1 MNTNI
6 FIPTKINVGFQE
18 RKDTY
23 TGKLAYVIYFDE
35 KGKLRK
41 ETSWQGW
48 RDENI
53 PNEIYDNEPM
63 EGFVLNKKVGGDRY
77 GWNPRQTYTRVYD
90 PRGFEFEITIP
101 NLLWILENC
110 NCIKGKGLE
119 GEFVYGW
126 DGKELVLVPVE
137 SSDYKEIQEKNKVI
151 HNNTFIKARDLIIGA
166 TYEDLN
172 GNQYVYMGKSKP
184 WKRQSNYYYHE
195 SRSYYYGRDREE
207 GYEYPLD
214 DTWLIS
220 KCNSHYYNAKL
231 TYYRSIQEEK
241 NEFFF
246 ILLGNSDAEYSWY
259 RENRVTHMKTI
270 TRKFTHMVLEK
281 RPDYPDMV
289 NLLYG
294 NAEYCQDDYESDKLI
309 DLPYD
314 MFVAMAQETIEKYI
328 KNRYSNYFVVGK
340 EKDELLN
347 QIKIY
352 YEKEGDKWY
361 IMDTIIETYE
371 EKKWFSSEMETKTR
385 ERQVKKYFD
394 NLEECY
400 QYIHPVYGEHYLKN
414 GYLEKRYY
422 YGTEE

>member
-48 RDENI
+48 RDEGI
-53 PNEIYDNEPM
+53 PNAIYDNEPM

-151 HNNTFIKARDLIIGA
+151 HNNNTFIKARDLIIGA

-184 WKRQSNYYYHE
+184 WKDQSNYYYHE
-195 SRSYYYGRDREE
+195 SHGYYYSNNRKE

-220 KCNSHYYNAKL
+220 KCRSGYYNQNL

-246 ILLGNSDAEYSWY
+246 ILLGNPSAEYGWY

-289 NLLYG
+289 NLLYS
-294 NAEYCQDDYESDKLI
+294 NAEYCQEDFEADKLI

-314 MFVAMAQETIEKYI
+314 IFVAMAQETIEKCLKY
-328 KNRYSNYFVVGK
+328 NLYGCDFVVGK
-340 EKDELLN
+340 EKDKLLGN
-347 QIKIY
+347 RKVY
-352 YEKEGDKWY
+352 YEKESGKWY
-361 IMDTIIETYE
+361 IMDTIIET
-371 EKKWFSSEMETKTR
+371 
-385 ERQVKKYFD
+385 
-394 NLEECY
+394 
-400 QYIHPVYGEHYLKN
+400 
-414 GYLEKRYY
+414 
-422 YGTEE
+422 

>member
-1 MNTNI
+1 MKTNI
-6 FIPTKINVGFQE
+6 FIPTKINVGFQK

-23 TGKLAYVIYFDE
+23 TSKLAYVIYFDE

-48 RDENI
+48 RDEGI

-63 EGFVLNKKVGGDRY
+63 EGFVLNKKIGGDRY

-184 WKRQSNYYYHE
+184 WKDQSNYYYHE
-195 SRSYYYGRDREE
+195 SHGYYYSNNRKE

-220 KCNSHYYNAKL
+220 KCRSSYYNQNL

-246 ILLGNSDAEYSWY
+246 ILLGNPSAEYSWY

-289 NLLYG
+289 NLLYS
-294 NAEYCQDDYESDKLI
+294 NAEYCQEDFEADKLI

-314 MFVAMAQETIEKYI
+314 IFVAMAQETIEKCRKHNWYGDDFI
-328 KNRYSNYFVVGK
+328 VGE
-340 EKDELLN
+340 EKDKLL
-347 QIKIY
+347 
-352 YEKEGDKWY
+352 
-361 IMDTIIETYE
+361 
-371 EKKWFSSEMETKTR
+371 
-385 ERQVKKYFD
+385 D
-394 NLEECY
+394 NRK
-400 QYIHPVYGEHYLKN
+400 VYHGYHY
-414 GYLEKRYY
+414 
-422 YGTEE
+422 

>member
-1 MNTNI
+1 MRIHSSGSLKLIPLDIKTGDAVPTADCINI
-6 FIPTKINVGFQE
+6 YVDSAVNVKVGSTSEMVEIAAQNFLNKSTE
-18 RKDTY
+18 EIGDIVTEVLEGNIREIICTM
-23 TGKLAYVIYFDE
+23 
-35 KGKLRK
+35 KLR
-41 ETSWQGW
+41 EL
-48 RDENI
+48 I
-53 PNEIYDNEPM
+53 
-63 EGFVLNKKVGGDRY
+63 GDRK
-77 GWNPRQTYTRVYD
+77 TFV
-90 PRGFEFEITIP
+90 
-101 NLLWILENC
+101 
-110 NCIKGKGLE
+110 E

-137 SSDYKEIQEKNKVI
+137 SSDYKEIQEKNRVI

-184 WKRQSNYYYHE
+184 WKNQSNYYYHE
-195 SRSYYYGRDREE
+195 SRYYYSNNRKE

-220 KCNSHYYNAKL
+220 KCRSSYYNKNL

-241 NEFFF
+241 KEFFF
-246 ILLGNSDAEYSWY
+246 ILLGNPSAEYSWY

-289 NLLYG
+289 NLLYS
-294 NAEYCQDDYESDKLI
+294 NAEYCQEDFEADKLI

-314 MFVAMAQETIEKYI
+314 IFVAMAQETIEKCLKHNWYGDD
-328 KNRYSNYFVVGK
+328 FVVGK
-340 EKDELLN
+340 EKDELLGN
-347 QIKIY
+347 IKVY
-352 YEKEGDKWY
+352 YEKESGKWY

-385 ERQVKKYFD
+385 EQQVKKYFD

-422 YGTEE
+422 YGTEK

>member
-48 RDENI
+48 RDESI

-151 HNNTFIKARDLIIGA
+151 HNNTFIKTRDLIIGA
-166 TYEDLN
+166 TYADLN

-184 WKRQSNYYYHE
+184 WKKEVSE
-195 SRSYYYGRDREE
+195 S
-207 GYEYPLD
+207 PLD

-220 KCNSHYYNAKL
+220 KCSSSSFYNG
-231 TYYRSIQEEK
+231 TPIYYRSIQEEK

-246 ILLGNSDAEYSWY
+246 ILLGNPDAEYSWC
-259 RENRVTHMKTI
+259 RENRVTHMKAI
-270 TRKFTHMVLEK
+270 TRKFIHMILEK

-289 NLLYG
+289 NLLYS
-294 NAEYCQDDYESDKLI
+294 NTEYCQEDFEADKLI

-314 MFVAMAQETIEKYI
+314 KFIAMADATIVKSFERDY
-328 KNRYSNYFVVGK
+328 NYSFKVGI
-340 EKDELLN
+340 EKDELLSS
-347 QIKIY
+347 
-352 YEKEGDKWY
+352 KEILYSRENNKWY
-361 IMDTIIETYE
+361 IHETVYESYE
-371 EKKWFSSEMETKTR
+371 EKKWYSNKTVTKTR
-385 ERQVKKYFD
+385 EKTVEKYFD
-394 NLEECY
+394 TIEECY
-400 QYIHPVYGEHYLKN
+400 KYVHPVYGEHYLKN
-414 GYLEKRYY
+414 GYLERRFYY
-422 YGTEE
+422 DTEK

>member
-35 KGKLRK
+35 RGKLRK
-41 ETSWQGW
+41 ETSWQSW

-151 HNNTFIKARDLIIGA
+151 HNNTFIKTRDLIIGA

-184 WKRQSNYYYHE
+184 WKKEVSQYQ
-195 SRSYYYGRDREE
+195 
-207 GYEYPLD
+207 LD

-220 KCNSHYYNAKL
+220 KCSSSSFYNGKPI
-231 TYYRSIQEEK
+231 YYRSIQEEK

-246 ILLGNSDAEYSWY
+246 ILLGNPDAEYSWY

-289 NLLYG
+289 NLLYS
-294 NAEYCQDDYESDKLI
+294 NNEYCQEDFEADKLI

-314 MFVAMAQETIEKYI
+314 KFIAMADATIVKSFERDY
-328 KNRYSNYFVVGK
+328 NYSFKVGI
-340 EKDELLN
+340 EKDELLSS
-347 QIKIY
+347 
-352 YEKEGDKWY
+352 KEILYSRKNNKWY
-361 IMDTIIETYE
+361 IHGTVYDTI
-371 EKKWFSSEMETKTR
+371 
-385 ERQVKKYFD
+385 
-394 NLEECY
+394 EECY
-400 QYIHPVYGEHYLKN
+400 KYVHPVYGEHYLKN
-414 GYLEKRYY
+414 GYLERRFYY
-422 YGTEE
+422 DTEK

>member
-35 KGKLRK
+35 RGKLRK
-41 ETSWQGW
+41 ETSWQSW
-48 RDENI
+48 RDESI

-151 HNNTFIKARDLIIGA
+151 HNNTFIKTRDLIIGA

-184 WKRQSNYYYHE
+184 WKKEVSK
-195 SRSYYYGRDREE
+195 
-207 GYEYPLD
+207 YPLD

-220 KCNSHYYNAKL
+220 KCSSSSFYNGKPI
-231 TYYRSIQEEK
+231 YYRSIQEEK

-246 ILLGNSDAEYSWY
+246 ILLGNPDAEYSWY
-259 RENRVTHMKTI
+259 RENRVTHMKAI

-289 NLLYG
+289 NLLYS
-294 NAEYCQDDYESDKLI
+294 NNEYCQEDFEADKLI
-309 DLPYD
+309 DLPYNK
-314 MFVAMAQETIEKYI
+314 FIAMADATIVKSFERDY
-328 KNRYSNYFVVGK
+328 NYSFKVGI
-340 EKDELLN
+340 EKDELLSS
-347 QIKIY
+347 
-352 YEKEGDKWY
+352 KEILYSRENNKWY
-361 IMDTIIETYE
+361 IHGTVYDTI
-371 EKKWFSSEMETKTR
+371 
-385 ERQVKKYFD
+385 
-394 NLEECY
+394 EECY
-400 QYIHPVYGEHYLKN
+400 KYVRPVYGEHYLKN
-414 GYLEKRYY
+414 GYLERRFYY
-422 YGTEE
+422 DTEK

>member
-48 RDENI
+48 RDQSI

-151 HNNTFIKARDLIIGA
+151 HNNTFIKTRDLIIGA
-166 TYEDLN
+166 TYADLN

-184 WKRQSNYYYHE
+184 WKKEVSE
-195 SRSYYYGRDREE
+195 S
-207 GYEYPLD
+207 PLD

-220 KCNSHYYNAKL
+220 KCSSSSFYNKKPI
-231 TYYRSIQEEK
+231 YYRSIQEEK

-246 ILLGNSDAEYSWY
+246 ILLGNPDAEYSWS
-259 RENRVTHMKTI
+259 RENRVAHMKTI

-289 NLLYG
+289 NLLYS
-294 NAEYCQDDYESDKLI
+294 NNEYCQEDFEADKLI

-314 MFVAMAQETIEKYI
+314 KFIAMADATIVKSFERDY
-328 KNRYSNYFVVGK
+328 NYYFEVGI
-340 EKDELLN
+340 EKDELLSS
-347 QIKIY
+347 
-352 YEKEGDKWY
+352 KEILYSRENNKWY
-361 IMDTIIETYE
+361 IHETVYESYE
-371 EKKWFSSEMETKTR
+371 EKKWYSNKTVTKTR
-385 ERQVKKYFD
+385 EKTVEKYFD
-394 NLEECY
+394 TIEECY
-400 QYIHPVYGEHYLKN
+400 KYVHPIYGEHYLKN
-414 GYLEKRYY
+414 GYLERRFYY
-422 YGTEE
+422 DTEK

>member
-1 MNTNI
+1 MKTNI
-6 FIPTKINVGFQE
+6 FIPTKINVGFQK

-23 TGKLAYVIYFDE
+23 TSKLAYVIYFDE

-41 ETSWQGW
+41 EASWQGW
-48 RDENI
+48 RDEGI

-184 WKRQSNYYYHE
+184 WKDQSNYYHE
-195 SRSYYYGRDREE
+195 SHGYYYSNNRKE

-220 KCNSHYYNAKL
+220 KCRSSYYNQNL

-246 ILLGNSDAEYSWY
+246 ILLGNPSAEYSWY
-259 RENRVTHMKTI
+259 RENRVTH
-270 TRKFTHMVLEK
+270 
-281 RPDYPDMV
+281 
-289 NLLYG
+289 
-294 NAEYCQDDYESDKLI
+294 I

-314 MFVAMAQETIEKYI
+314 IFVAMAQETIEKCL
-328 KNRYSNYFVVGK
+328 KHNWHGNDFVVGK
-340 EKDELLN
+340 EKDKLLGN
-347 QIKIY
+347 IKVY
-352 YEKEGDKWY
+352 YEKESGKWY

-385 ERQVKKYFD
+385 EQQVKKYFD

-400 QYIHPVYGEHYLKN
+400 QYIHPIYGEHYLKN
-414 GYLEKRYY
+414 GYLEGRFY
-422 YGTEE
+422 YGTEK

>member
-1 MNTNI
+1 M
-6 FIPTKINVGFQE
+6 
-18 RKDTY
+18 
-23 TGKLAYVIYFDE
+23 
-35 KGKLRK
+35 
-41 ETSWQGW
+41 
-48 RDENI
+48 
-53 PNEIYDNEPM
+53 
-63 EGFVLNKKVGGDRY
+63 
-77 GWNPRQTYTRVYD
+77 NPRQTYTRVYD

-137 SSDYKEIQEKNKVI
+137 SLDYKEIQEKNKVI

-184 WKRQSNYYYHE
+184 WKNQSNYYYE
-195 SRSYYYGRDREE
+195 SHSYYYSNNRKE

-220 KCNSHYYNAKL
+220 KCRSSYYNKHL
-231 TYYRSIQEEK
+231 TYYRSIQKEK

-246 ILLGNSDAEYSWY
+246 ILLGNPNAEYSWY

-289 NLLYG
+289 NLLYS
-294 NAEYCQDDYESDKLI
+294 NAEYCQEDFEADKLI

-314 MFVAMAQETIEKYI
+314 IFVAIAQETIEKCLKHNWYG
-328 KNRYSNYFVVGK
+328 SDFVVGK
-340 EKDELLN
+340 EKDELLGN
-347 QIKIY
+347 IKVY
-352 YEKEGDKWY
+352 YEKESSKWY
-361 IMDTIIETYE
+361 ILETIIETYE
-371 EKKWFSSEMETKTR
+371 EKRWLSSEMETKTR

-422 YGTEE
+422 YGTEK

>member
-48 RDENI
+48 RDESI

-63 EGFVLNKKVGGDRY
+63 EGFVLNKKAGGDRY

-151 HNNTFIKARDLIIGA
+151 HNNTFIKTRDLIIGA

-184 WKRQSNYYYHE
+184 WKKEVSM
-195 SRSYYYGRDREE
+195 
-207 GYEYPLD
+207 YPLD

-220 KCNSHYYNAKL
+220 KCSSSSFYNGKPI
-231 TYYRSIQEEK
+231 YYRSIQEEK
-241 NEFFF
+241 HEFFF
-246 ILLGNSDAEYSWY
+246 ILLGNPDAEYSWY
-259 RENRVTHMKTI
+259 RENRVTHMKAI

-289 NLLYG
+289 NLLYS
-294 NAEYCQDDYESDKLI
+294 NNEYCQEDFEADKLI

-314 MFVAMAQETIEKYI
+314 KFIAMADATIVKSFERDY
-328 KNRYSNYFVVGK
+328 NYSFKVGI
-340 EKDELLN
+340 EKDELLSS
-347 QIKIY
+347 
-352 YEKEGDKWY
+352 KEILYSRENNKWY
-361 IMDTIIETYE
+361 IHGTVYDTI
-371 EKKWFSSEMETKTR
+371 
-385 ERQVKKYFD
+385 
-394 NLEECY
+394 EECY
-400 QYIHPVYGEHYLKN
+400 KYVRPVYGEHYLKN
-414 GYLEKRYY
+414 GYLERRFYY
-422 YGTEE
+422 DTEK